1 MTQRHSPLY
10 SARFEPRRIAQM
22 ALRGQLDIGFEPE
35 VLLKL
40 GWQAPDHLEFRGK
53 PAIEAMQKQIGHGNI
68 WKSYG
73 NNHRSI
79 LISSTFMGYL
89 PW

>member
-53 PAIEAMQKQIGHGNI
+53 PETNWPWKYMEII
-68 WKSYG
+68 WK
-73 NNHRSI
+73 
-79 LISSTFMGYL
+79 
-89 PW
+89 